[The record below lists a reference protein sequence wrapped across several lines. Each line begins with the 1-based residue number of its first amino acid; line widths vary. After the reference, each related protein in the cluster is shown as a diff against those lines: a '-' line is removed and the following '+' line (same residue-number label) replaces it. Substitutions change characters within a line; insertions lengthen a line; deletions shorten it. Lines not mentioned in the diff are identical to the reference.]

1 MDKAFRLYKRFIE
14 GEGKYWLKE
23 LDYYGKKQ
31 FSLSVAEV
39 PFTIGQLYVWLIQ
52 SGLNQ
57 SLDASSKCI
66 TGTSA
71 AGKGKTFKG
80 FLWFSMPLLRK
91 FLNPLEQNMAIPAQP
106 PSVQYTRDE
115 LYKFLKTLHK
125 FAQSIDGAPSSQ
137 WKVKVQHPQLGY
149 LNAIEWYEY
158 ALDLFLYSRKF
169 KLKLDEEVRS
179 KYVVNSTE
187 QDLID
192 ADLES

>member
-39 PFTIGQLYVWLIQ
+39 PFTIGQLYAWLIET
-52 SGLNQ
+52 GLNQ
-57 SLDASSKCI
+57 CLDASSKCLS
-66 TGTSA
+66 GTSA
-71 AGKGKTFKG
+71 QGKGKTFKG
-80 FLWFSMPLLRK
+80 FLWFSLPLMRK
-91 FLNPLEQNMAIPAQP
+91 YLNPLDQHILIPTQP
-106 PSVQYTRDE
+106 ESVQFTRDE

-125 FAQSIDGAPSSQ
+125 FAQSIDAADKAQS
-137 WKVKVQHPQLGY
+137 KVKIQHPKLGY
-149 LNAIEWYEY
+149 LSAVEWYEF
-158 ALDLFLYSRKF
+158 ALDLYLYSRKF